1 MHTGQGGALFVYL
14 EQYLK
19 IVEIDSHPL
28 ALGFTGMVAFLT
40 HHPLQTSAVNS
51 HDKRH

>member
-19 IVEIDSHPL
+19 IVETDSHPL
-28 ALGFTGMVAFLT
+28 ALRFTGMVLFFT
-40 HHPLQTSAVNS
+40 HHPPQTSTVNFP
-51 HDKRH
+51 R